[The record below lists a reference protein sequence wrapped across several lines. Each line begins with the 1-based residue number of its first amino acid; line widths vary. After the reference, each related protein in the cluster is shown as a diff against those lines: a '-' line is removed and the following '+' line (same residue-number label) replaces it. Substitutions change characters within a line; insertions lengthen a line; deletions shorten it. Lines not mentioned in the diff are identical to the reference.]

1 MEFDEALRNAA
12 FKEKRNLT
20 ESQLKQMCHQFSFNF
35 AEMNYLK
42 EK

>member
-1 MEFDEALRNAA
+1 MEFEEALRNAA

-20 ESQLKQMCHQFSFNF
+20 ESKLKQLCTQFSFNMI
-35 AEMNYLK
+35 EMTYLK